1 MRRVKALSALLRIAD
16 AQCFEALT
24 RTGYIV
30 RYMSRTFDA
39 IVVGT
44 GQAGPSLAARLAG
57 AGMKVAVVER
67 DKFGGTCVNNGCTPT
82 KTLVASAYA
91 AQLARRAA
99 EYGVALEGAV
109 RLDMQKVKARKDA
122 VVGRSNQGVEK
133 WMRGLKNASVIQ
145 GHARFTGPRT
155 LRVGDEELSAER
167 IFLNV
172 GARPLVPKMPGLESV
187 PYLTN
192 ESMMAVD
199 FLPEH
204 LVIVGGSYIGLE
216 FGQMFCRF
224 GSRVTIIEMAPR
236 IIAREDVDVSEAVR
250 EALEAE
256 GVAVRTG
263 AECLAV
269 EKASE
274 GFSMRLECSE
284 GAPRVSGTHLLL
296 AVGRVPNTDDL
307 GLEAAGIETD
317 SRGTITVDGGLRTT
331 NAHVWAL
338 GDCNGK
344 GAFTHTAYNDYEI
357 VADNLLSGADRK
369 WTDRVPIYGLFVD
382 PPLGRVGMNAAEIG
396 AAGIQALVAKRPM
409 TRVARAVEKGE
420 TRGFLKIYVEASSK
434 RILGASLLGTGA
446 DEAVHS
452 LLEAIYARTPY
463 TELQRHVRIH
473 PTVSELIPTTLE
485 SLEALA

>member
-1 MRRVKALSALLRIAD
+1 MPNPK
-16 AQCFEALT
+16 Q
-24 RTGYIV
+24 
-30 RYMSRTFDA
+30 FDA
-39 IVVGT
+39 IIVGT
-44 GQAGPSLAARLAG
+44 GQAGPALAARLAG
-57 AGMKVAVVER
+57 AGMTVAVIER

-82 KTLVASAYA
+82 KTLVASAYC

-99 EYGVALEGAV
+99 EYGVALEGSV
-109 RLDMQKVKARKDA
+109 RVDMQKVKARKDA
-122 VVGRSNQGVEK
+122 VAGRSSQGVER
-133 WMRGLKNASVIQ
+133 WLRGLKNATVIQ

-155 LRVGDEELSAER
+155 LRVGDEEISADR
-167 IFLNV
+167 IFLDV
-172 GARPLVPKMPGLESV
+172 GGRPLLPKMPGLDAIA
-187 PYLTN
+187 YLTN
-192 ESMMAVD
+192 ESIMEVD

-216 FGQMFCRF
+216 FGQMYRRF
-224 GSRVTIIEMAPR
+224 GSRVTIVEMAPR
-236 IIAREDVDVSEAVR
+236 LIGREDEDVSDAVR

-256 GVAVRTG
+256 GIEIRTG
-263 AECLAV
+263 AECLSAAK
-269 EKASE
+269 EGA
-274 GFSMRLECSE
+274 GFSLGLECSE

-307 GLEAAGIETD
+307 GLDAAGIECD
-317 SRGTITVDGGLRTT
+317 KRGTIEVDGGLRTT
-331 NAHVWAL
+331 NEHVWAL

-357 VADNLLSGADRK
+357 VADNLLSGGERK

-382 PPLGRVGMNAAEIG
+382 PPLGRVGMNAAEI
-396 AAGIQALVAKRPM
+396 ARAGLKALVGKRPM

-420 TRGFLKIYVEASSK
+420 TRGFLKIYVEAATK

-452 LLEAIYARTPY
+452 LLEAVYSQLPY
-463 TELQRHVRIH
+463 TELQKHVRIH

-485 SLEALA
+485 SLEVLS